1 MSLERAPPWND
12 NILSRKMYSH
22 FIICWRSKKNSVWSL
37 EGIDL
42 IVIFVNSL
50 ILELIATQ
58 VSFPKFVGRCSF
70 DYLHSA
76 FFVRHIFTYCCQ
88 TLLRFHVKY
97 FISKSWRESSHNFKV
112 GKTFN
117 IFAKMRE
124 SCLCIIFAVQ
134 RLRKCLDCWKHFLL
148 RNKRLMY
155 ACRK

>member
-1 MSLERAPPWND
+1 MKNFNYSSQNSQHQSKSRALYMFQLECQKLDETQIVQNVSSIWHYLYDFKN
-12 NILSRKMYSH
+12 NFYE
-22 FIICWRSKKNSVWSL
+22 FICRYWSL
-37 EGIDL
+37 QQHKFL
-42 IVIFVNSL
+42 FQSL
-50 ILELIATQ
+50 Y
-58 VSFPKFVGRCSF
+58 VGRCSF

-124 SCLCIIFAVQ
+124 SCLCIIFAAE
-134 RLRKCLDCWKHFLL
+134 RLRKCFDC
-148 RNKRLMY
+148 
-155 ACRK
+155 